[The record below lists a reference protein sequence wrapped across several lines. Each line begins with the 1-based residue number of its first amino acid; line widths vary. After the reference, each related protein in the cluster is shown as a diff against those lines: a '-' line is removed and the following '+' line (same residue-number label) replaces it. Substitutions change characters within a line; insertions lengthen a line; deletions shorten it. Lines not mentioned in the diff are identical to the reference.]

1 MAKRKSISPPS
12 KSVSYCPS
20 SKGTMTKNKCAS
32 GDYYGTGVKNPV
44 GKIRYSYMDSSA
56 KPNQLKKPPKALA

>member
-20 SKGTMTKNKCAS
+20 SRGTMTKTKCAS

-44 GKIRYSYMDSSA
+44 GKVRDSYIGSPASS
-56 KPNQLKKPPKALA
+56 KQVKKPPKALA

>member
-1 MAKRKSISPPS
+1 MVKRKSISPPS

-32 GDYYGTGVKNPV
+32 GDYYGSGVKNPV
-44 GKIRYSYMDSSA
+44 GKMRDSYMNSPV
-56 KPNQLKKPPKALA
+56 KPIELKKPPKALA